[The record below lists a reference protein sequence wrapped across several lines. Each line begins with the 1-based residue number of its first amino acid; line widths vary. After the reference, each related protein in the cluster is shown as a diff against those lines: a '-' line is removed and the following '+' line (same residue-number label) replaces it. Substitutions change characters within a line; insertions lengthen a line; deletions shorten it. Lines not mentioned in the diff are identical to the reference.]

1 MNNNKDCRVGKLT
14 SSLSASSSPLVVFG
28 LLANKLLVIERLLLR
43 KGGQRRQNR
52 LITNSPEMIIS
63 QIQIQRETEIQ
74 TDCFKGKEIRRG
86 KIQIQTKNK
95 SQHEKI
101 QTDCYSGK
109 EVRGG

>member
-14 SSLSASSSPLVVFG
+14 SSLPASSPPWVAFG

-63 QIQIQRETEIQ
+63 HIQIQRETEIQ
-74 TDCFKGKEIRRG
+74 TDCFKGKEIRGG

>member
-1 MNNNKDCRVGKLT
+1 MNNNKDCRVGQLT
-14 SSLSASSSPLVVFG
+14 SSLPASSPPWVAFG

-74 TDCFKGKEIRRG
+74 TDCFKGKEIRKG
-86 KIQIQTKNK
+86 KIQIQIKN
-95 SQHEKI
+95 
-101 QTDCYSGK
+101 
-109 EVRGG
+109 